1 MIPRSTLNA
10 LLSQGWSKARQQVCH
25 SAPTELAG
33 FIASPSPANTIRPP
47 STIRAREPPARGH
60 GHFLLSLSRFL
71 LFLLLVRVAARRG
84 LVFHTLVASTL
95 FLYTSR
101 NRVVVVVVRIRL
113 GYYPSHR
120 WYHFQCSSAGHS
132 STLSS
137 LPLSFLLHPVFFSRI
152 VHLACAS
159 FLRLLNIS
167 RWGRVRGTRTQ
178 DCSTTKLL
186 LCHV

>member
-1 MIPRSTLNA
+1 MWPRGVGSSFIPS
-10 LLSQGWSKARQQVCH
+10 
-25 SAPTELAG
+25 
-33 FIASPSPANTIRPP
+33 
-47 STIRAREPPARGH
+47 
-60 GHFLLSLSRFL
+60 SR
-71 LFLLLVRVAARRG
+71 R
-84 LVFHTLVASTL
+84 HC

-101 NRVVVVVVRIRL
+101 SSMVVVVVRVRL

-137 LPLSFLLHPVFFSRI
+137 LPLPLSFLLHPVFFSRI

-167 RWGRVRGTRTQ
+167 RWGRVRGTWTR

-186 LCHV
+186 LCAMCESCPQSESAGRVENSRSMPLKLQARMMNDRASAGQGVKVQGGRVVRAS